1 MINWLVN
8 TFGWMYWTLPSGL
21 FFIAIF
27 GSIALL
33 GVIDRNVSP
42 NIDRKGFFPIET
54 GRGDRL
60 FIGILSTIA
69 IFLIWLLLF
78 GQNYLLIAALIAAL
92 WFFVEFKWG

>member
-1 MINWLVN
+1 
-8 TFGWMYWTLPSGL
+8 MYWTLPTGL

-27 GSIALL
+27 GSITAL
-33 GVIDRNVSP
+33 GIIHRFSP
-42 NIDRKGFFPIET
+42 NIDRKGFFPMET

-78 GQNYLLIAALIAAL
+78 AQNYLGIAALIAAT

>member
-1 MINWLVN
+1 MIQWLIQ
-8 TFGWMYWTLPSGL
+8 TFGWMYWTWPTAL
-21 FFIAIF
+21 FFLAIF

-33 GVIDRNVSP
+33 GGIHRFSP
-42 NIDRKGFFPIET
+42 NIDRKGFFPVET

-92 WFFVEFKWG
+92 WFFAEFKWG